1 MAYGT
6 ARRFHRL
13 IHFAIA
19 TLALLAA
26 ARAQPDLAPA
36 APSDAQPAE
45 IKITSTEFQFVP
57 AKISAV
63 AGRPVTLVLDNSKA
77 ETEHGILVPAL
88 GFRLTAKA
96 GEVVRTTAVFDKPG
110 EYEFSCDLPGHR
122 EAGMKGLLIVG
133 QF

>member
-1 MAYGT
+1 MADGT
-6 ARRFHRL
+6 GRLFHRP

-26 ARAQPDLAPA
+26 ARAQADLAPA
-36 APSDAQPAE
+36 APGDAQPAE
-45 IKITSTEFQFVP
+45 IKITSTEFKFVP

-77 ETEHGILVPAL
+77 ETEHGIFVEAL
-88 GFRLTAKA
+88 GFRLNAKP
-96 GEVVRTTAVFDKPG
+96 GEIVRKTAVFDKPG

-122 EAGMKGLLIVG
+122 EAGMKGRLMVG
-133 QF
+133 AF